1 MNKLRMQDLI
11 RDVPD
16 FPKPGVLFKDIFP
29 LLQNCFG
36 EIIDDLSRK
45 IERPTEVDYIAGIE
59 ARGFIFAAALAYK
72 LNKGFIPIRKGGK
85 LPPPVLSRK
94 VALEY
99 GECEI
104 EMPEV
109 TGRIVIVDDV
119 MATGGTMEGA
129 WTLAKACCYT
139 PMQAL
144 VVVNIISLNSKNLSK
159 IPIKSLFDYR

>member
-11 RDVPD
+11 RYVPD

-99 GECEI
+99 C
-104 EMPEV
+104 
-109 TGRIVIVDDV
+109 
-119 MATGGTMEGA
+119 
-129 WTLAKACCYT
+129 
-139 PMQAL
+139 
-144 VVVNIISLNSKNLSK
+144 
-159 IPIKSLFDYR
+159 